1 VKNFRRIYAALLLAS
16 FQANTQY
23 RIQSL
28 LWLLFAIIRPV
39 VFLAAWSAAAATQ
52 GGEIGGYTI
61 SDFAAYYV
69 CITLVGLLT
78 LSWNVYDFELEVR
91 QGKLAPKLLRPLHP
105 LHYAVVDNIVYK
117 INVLPALAPVLVI
130 IAVTFQ
136 AHFDTQWWPGVLV
149 FPSVVLAACL
159 QFFLGWAIASFAF
172 WTTRLHAIVRVYDR
186 LSFLFAGQ
194 IAPLSL
200 LPGPLAVLGYLLP
213 FAYTLWVPAE
223 ILRGGVTA
231 DQALVMVAGQVLW
244 LVLAW
249 VMFVVIWHYGLRQF
263 SAVGA

>member
-1 VKNFRRIYAALLLAS
+1 VKNFRRVYGVLFLAS

-28 LWLLFAIIRPV
+28 LWLLFAIVRPV

-78 LSWNVYDFELEVR
+78 LSWNVYDFEQEIR

-105 LHYAVVDNIVYK
+105 LHYAVVDNLVYK
-117 INVLPALAPVLVI
+117 INVLPALIPVLIV

-136 AHFDTQWWPGVLV
+136 AHFETRPWPSLLAI
-149 FPSVVLAACL
+149 PSIVLAAVL

-172 WTTRLHAIVRVYDR
+172 WTTRLHAIIRVYER

-200 LPGPLAVLGYLLP
+200 LPGPLAVLGLVLP
-213 FAYTLWVPAE
+213 FGYTLWVPAE
-223 ILRGGVTA
+223 ILRGGVTP
-231 DQALVMVAGQVLW
+231 DQALVMIGGQVVW
-244 LVLAW
+244 LGLAW
-249 VMFVVIWHYGLRQF
+249 GMFVVIWRYGLRQF